1 MWKEEKYRV
10 FVTKYNCC
18 MNVDFCSSLYNKTLN
33 VYSLG
38 KQLVL
43 FSLESHIET
52 LGKKSKLFPSGAD
65 IIDIII
71 SFILMRQTD
80 DPSNLSLN
88 IELIQK
94 SVQEKHF
101 RLSNPTFE
109 LNLLYFS
116 FLLVGSC
123 LQWCLQDQSCNN
135 NIFRWRNVRRSCVR
149 NIVG

>member
-1 MWKEEKYRV
+1 
-10 FVTKYNCC
+10 

-123 LQWCLQDQSCNN
+123 LQ
-135 NIFRWRNVRRSCVR
+135 
-149 NIVG
+149 